1 MAWSSDVLVLC
12 FGGLCFLF
20 LKPGNSRRSL
30 IEKEKKKRKLRDLDI
45 EELKNGIQDLT
56 AKQEDLQ
63 VDLTAK
69 QEDLQVKGCDDGE
82 KLKLDYNELREY
94 FPI

>member
-30 IEKEKKKRKLRDLDI
+30 IEKEKKKWKLRDLDI
-45 EELKNGIQDLT
+45 EELKNGIQ
-56 AKQEDLQ
+56 
-63 VDLTAK
+63 DLTAK

-94 FPI
+94 FRI

>member
-1 MAWSSDVLVLC
+1 MLWWFMFS
-12 FGGLCFLF
+12 F
-20 LKPGNSRRSL
+20 LKTGKLQKELDRKR
-30 IEKEKKKRKLRDLDI
+30 KEKKKLRDLDI
-45 EELKNGIQDLT
+45 EELKNGIQ
-56 AKQEDLQ
+56 
-63 VDLTAK
+63 DLTAK

>member
-1 MAWSSDVLVLC
+1 MLWWFMFS
-12 FGGLCFLF
+12 F
-20 LKPGNSRRSL
+20 LKTGKLQKELDRKR
-30 IEKEKKKRKLRDLDI
+30 KEKKKLRDLDI

-94 FPI
+94 FRI